1 MSSFASPTVQ
11 NFKIFSLLSNKTM
24 QISVSDA
31 SENVSF
37 RVQPAATQYFGMQ
50 LLCYCYCLNLPD
62 SKLDLLWVLLFFV

>member
-1 MSSFASPTVQ
+1 
-11 NFKIFSLLSNKTM
+11 M